1 VKAMILAGGLSTR
14 LYPLTKQVP
23 KPLVPVA
30 GEPNAAHLVRY
41 LEAAGFDEIAINVHY
56 LPDAI
61 VAALGDGSKFGVRL
75 EYLHERVLLGSAGAV
90 KQMEAYFG
98 DEHFVVVGCDDLT
111 DLSLEALLAFHHRR
125 NAIATIGLV
134 EREDVE
140 QYGVVVVDEKG
151 RVLGFQ
157 EKPRKGTERSN
168 LVNTGVYA
176 FSPAIFRQ
184 IPADTFYDFGKQVF
198 PGLQEAQAAFYGYDA
213 RGAYWCDIGTPD
225 EYRRASFDVVSG
237 RFSIPHSHGSGT
249 DPSANVDSGARIE
262 GDVWIGAHAK
272 IAAGATIVGPSVIG
286 DGVAVGSDARI
297 ERSILWR
304 GASVGAGA
312 TLRECIVGMDYAVE
326 AGATLD
332 GAVVANEAVAT

>member
-1 VKAMILAGGLSTR
+1 M
-14 LYPLTKQVP
+14 
-23 KPLVPVA
+23 
-30 GEPNAAHLVRY
+30 
-41 LEAAGFDEIAINVHY
+41 
-56 LPDAI
+56 
-61 VAALGDGSKFGVRL
+61 
-75 EYLHERVLLGSAGAV
+75 
-90 KQMEAYFG
+90 
-98 DEHFVVVGCDDLT
+98 
-111 DLSLEALLAFHHRR
+111 
-125 NAIATIGLV
+125 